1 MESSKRKHLKA
12 LAHHI
17 DKYTQVGKNGL
28 TDGVIE
34 AIDNAL
40 NHHELVKIKFQSHKQ
55 EKEELSKEISEKTRS
70 HLVEVIGNVAIF
82 YRMSPVS
89 SKINVIID

>member
-1 MESSKRKHLKA
+1 MERSKRKHLKA

-17 DKYTQVGKNGL
+17 DNYIQVGKNGL
-28 TDGVIE
+28 TSGVVE

-40 NHHELVKIKFQSHKQ
+40 NHRELIKVKFQSHKQ
-55 EKEELSKEISEKTRS
+55 EKEELSKEISEKTGS

-82 YRMSPVS
+82 YRRNPVS
-89 SKINVIID
+89 SKIKVIID